1 MSNDIL
7 YNLIFKASGDAK
19 ILASVEKM
27 NATVDKTEAAIN
39 GVQKSL
45 KKLNSIS
52 LDAMLNNIDRVS
64 NGFQSVAKPGQALST
79 NMYDLQ
85 AITGVAGDKLKEIEG
100 YARKSAKTFGGDA
113 SQAVESYKLLL
124 SQLTPEIAKQPKAL
138 KEMGDSVST
147 ASKLMG
153 NNAVAATEL
162 LTTSMNQYQVSTDD
176 PIAASKAMAKMMN
189 VMAAGAKEG
198 SAELP
203 QIKAALENAGMAA
216 KGANVSFEETNALIQ
231 VLDKGGKKGAEGGIA
246 IRNALSIMGQG
257 RFLPKDT
264 QVALKNAGVDIATMG
279 NNALPM
285 AQRLKALTPLLN
297 DGALLSK
304 LFGMENQNAA
314 RALISG
320 IPEIERMTKAVTGTN
335 TAYEQAAIVM
345 QSPEEKNKRLQAQV
359 DDFKISL
366 FNATG
371 GLMGYMGVLGDTTK
385 TVTDLWPALQVGG
398 KVISTLTSSA
408 KMYEIGMKAGTI
420 AASLMSGA
428 QAVLNTIMSMNPIAL
443 IVIAIA
449 AMIAIVT
456 VCIKKWDDWGAA
468 LLMLLGPIGFI
479 VNAVMSIKE
488 HWDSIV
494 NAFQSDGIIGGLKRI
509 GMVLLDVVLKPIQQL
524 LELLAKIPGMGGI
537 AGLGVEKIKAFRG
550 QNDLLSTEE
559 KWFNKSDAEKA
570 ASVRAGMAKQPKA
583 GTGIVAPTQPGA
595 KPTDNGKPKP
605 MGLAAKNEA
614 IATGGTKNTTVNI
627 HIGKQVETLK
637 IEAANI
643 TEGAKKMRDIIV
655 DELTRAVAM
664 GAALGGAN

>member
-1 MSNDIL
+1 MTSDIL

-19 ILASVEKM
+19 IQAMVEKM
-27 NATVDKTEAAIN
+27 HATVDKTEAAIN
-39 GVQKSL
+39 SVGKSL

-52 LDAMLNNIDRVS
+52 LDATLNNINRVAS
-64 NGFQSVAKPGQALST
+64 GFQSVAKPGLNLST

-85 AITGVAGDKLKEIEG
+85 AITGVAGSKLKEIEG

-113 SQAVESYKLLL
+113 SQAVESYKLIL

-138 KEMGDSVST
+138 QAMGNSVST

-162 LTTSMNQYQVSTDD
+162 LTTAMNQYQVSTDD
-176 PIAASKAMAKMMN
+176 PIQASKTMASMMN

-203 QIKAALENAGMAA
+203 QIKQALENAGMAA
-216 KGANVSFEETNALIQ
+216 KGANVSFEETNAAIQ
-231 VLDKGGKKGAEGGIA
+231 VLDKAGKKGAEGGIA
-246 IRNALSIMGQG
+246 LRNALSIMGQG

-264 QVALKNAGVDIATMG
+264 QTALKAAGVDIAAMG
-279 NNALPM
+279 NNSLPLS
-285 AQRLKALTPLLN
+285 ARLKALTPVLN

-320 IPEIERMTKAVTGTN
+320 IPEVERMTKAITGTN
-335 TAYEQAAIVM
+335 TAYEQAATVM

-371 GLMGYMGVLGDTTK
+371 GLMGYMGVIGDTTK
-385 TVTDLWPALQVGG
+385 TVTDLWPALQFGG
-398 KVISTLTSSA
+398 KVLGTLTSTT
-408 KMYEIGMKAGTI
+408 KMYELGMKAGSI

-428 QAVLNTIMSMNPIAL
+428 QAILNTIMSMNPIAL

-449 AMIAIVT
+449 AMVAIVT
-456 VCIKKWDDWGAA
+456 VCINKWDEWGAG
-468 LLMLLGPIGFI
+468 LLMLLGPIGWV

-494 NAFQSDGIIGGLKRI
+494 NAFKSDGIIGGIKRI
-509 GMVLLDVVLKPIQQL
+509 GMVLLDVVLKPTQQL
-524 LELLAKIPGMGGI
+524 LELLAKIPGMGKYI
-537 AGLGVEKIKAFRG
+537 NPAIDSIKAYREK
-550 QNDLLSTEE
+550 NDLLSQGE
-559 KWFNKSDAEKA
+559 KDKNNA
-570 ASVRAGMAKQPKA
+570 Q
-583 GTGIVAPTQPGA
+583 TGIAAPAQPGA
-595 KPTDNGKPKP
+595 VATGTGKTGKQ
-605 MGLAAKNEA
+605 AVATKNEA
-614 IATGGTKNTTVNI
+614 IVTGGTKNTIVHV

-664 GAALGGAN
+664 GAALGGNS